1 MDVDSVLLAYAV
13 HSVFSLQQN
22 LHTYIDV
29 HSQAIKYSIGY
40 TYSWRACRMHGDTVY
55 IILLTPGFQKSSAN
69 TTVEE
74 AVSVRPLG
82 EKCNHVYIYTYI
94 DRKLSTYCTHQ
105 HWLQYLP
112 QLASKQ
118 TDRDRQRQREHCTH
132 QHWLQYLPQLA
143 SKQTDRDRQRQRE
156 HCTHQH
162 WLQYLPQLASKQ
174 TDRETER
181 APHSPALVAVSTTT
195 SQQADR
201 DRQREREHC
210 THQHWRW

>member
-1 MDVDSVLLAYAV
+1 
-13 HSVFSLQQN
+13 
-22 LHTYIDV
+22 
-29 HSQAIKYSIGY
+29 
-40 TYSWRACRMHGDTVY
+40 MHGDTLY

-143 SKQTDRDRQRQRE
+143 RKQTETDRQR
-156 HCTHQH
+156 
-162 WLQYLPQLASKQ
+162 
-174 TDRETER
+174 ER
-181 APHSPALVAVSTTT
+181 ALQSPALAAVSTTT

-201 DRQREREHC
+201 QTERERERALHSPALAVVMESTATRQVSSC
-210 THQHWRW
+210 WNLSHSSCLDSTGVRPSMRIYS